1 MGEDNLNLS
10 VGKNV
15 RNASP
20 QKAPRLESKTGQTE
34 LKKKTPV
41 FPIDTNDLA
50 IPLSAKSI
58 QNLGKPNHC
67 GFMEKSQ
74 EDGMT

>member
-15 RNASP
+15 RNAP
-20 QKAPRLESKTGQTE
+20 VQKAPRLESKTGQTE

-41 FPIDTNDLA
+41 FHIDISDLA

-58 QNLGKPNHC
+58 QNLGNPVTVVLWKSLKK
-67 GFMEKSQ
+67 ME
-74 EDGMT
+74 